1 MSEIWRIASGSN
13 LGTIEERSKVN
24 LSLPLANGSLQKNL
38 RFSLISGALPGGL
51 RLEEKNIVGVALE
64 VVRPTT
70 SMFVLRAEELDSDGR
85 VINIEDRTYELT
97 VEGFDPPEW
106 RTPQGLIDLTG
117 TKKLFVLDNTFVD
130 FQLSAVDNDL
140 PAGDTLEFFIAEGSG
155 ALPPG
160 LTLYPDGRITG
171 YIDPILA
178 LDVSAQEAFFD
189 GIMYDTQPFDYGEPP
204 DNGADSYPYDAVPYG
219 YSVRARTPKKLNR
232 NYEFIASVS
241 DGENIVTRRF
251 RVYVVGDDFLRADNT
266 IMRVGTG
273 VFTSDNTYLRAP
285 VWITP
290 NNLGVRRANNYVT
303 VFLDTFDANPDTGP
317 VSYELAQEN
326 RDGSDSVLPPGL
338 FIDQGNGEI
347 FGFAPYQPA
356 VTKEYKFTVT
366 AFKYDANAVTEVEVI
381 IRLFENSSLG
391 QTYLKIYPLLPQD
404 VDLILY
410 DTLRIGNFAYVIQEY
425 QDSDPVTNEPY
436 EIYAILKLSTTL
448 LLSIP
453 AETILTKSYR
463 RSAILENIT
472 SSSKEFY
479 ISIIGEVDSVINFD
493 TGADLGNLRSNFFS
507 QLSVKATTSVP
518 RAVLTYKVVGGVL
531 PFGLELRSTGEISGK
546 VLQFG
551 REDQKG
557 LTLIDTNGTT
567 FDNAV
572 TTFDREFVVS
582 IKAEDQFKFS
592 AVTKDFTIRVIDAD
606 NKLYTNI
613 YVRPYQRLD
622 KKSLWQNFISDNS
635 IFTISKIYRPSDP
648 AFGIQRDLK
657 MLIYPGVEVVNIPKL
672 YSAISKNSKKKRFKI
687 GDLKKAVAKKQGTD
701 EIVYE
706 VLYLDVIDP
715 YENVNGSVGR
725 TVSFSRKIKN
735 TVLINQ
741 ANFEIS
747 NGKPG
752 DNLAALNNPDPFRMR
767 LGLDPITIDDQHVV
781 LGGNKYR
788 EFGNIF
794 PTTVENIRKNIEEI
808 VNESGESVTIENE
821 YLPLWMKTSQNRN
834 SAASGFVKAVPICY
848 CNPGDSDYIIAN
860 IRNSGFNFTDID
872 YEIDR
877 LIVESTFDRSF
888 EQYIKFSDAPY
899 NI

>member
-1 MSEIWRIASGSN
+1 MSEIWRIPSGVN
-13 LGTIEERSKVN
+13 LGTIDERSKVN
-24 LSLPLANGSLQKNL
+24 LLLPLANGSLQKNL

-51 RLEEKNIVGVALE
+51 FLEDKNIVGVALE

-70 SMFVLRAEELDSDGR
+70 STFVIRAEELDENNE
-85 VINIEDRTYELT
+85 VITIEDRTYELT
-97 VEGFDPPEW
+97 VEGFDLPEW

-117 TKKLFVLDNTFVD
+117 TKKLFVLDNTFIS

-140 PAGDTLEFFIAEGSG
+140 PAGDSLEFFISDGNG

-160 LTLYPDGRITG
+160 LSLFPDGKITG

-178 LDVSAQEAFFD
+178 LDVSAQDAFFD
-189 GIMYDTQPFDYGEPP
+189 GVTYDVQPFDYGEPP

-232 NYEFIASVS
+232 NYEFIVSVS
-241 DGENIVTRRF
+241 DGENIVNRRF

-303 VFLDTFDANPDTGP
+303 IFLDTFDANPDTGP
-317 VSYELAQEN
+317 ISYTLAQEN
-326 RDGSDSVLPPGL
+326 RDGSESLLPPGL

-347 FGFAPYQPA
+347 FGFVPYQPA
-356 VTKEYKFTVT
+356 ITEEYKFTVT
-366 AFKYDANAVTEVEVI
+366 ATKYDANAVTEVEVV
-381 IRLFENSSLG
+381 IRVAENTSLG

-425 QDSDPVTNEPY
+425 QDKDPITNEPY
-436 EIYAILKLSTTL
+436 ETYAILKLSNTL

-453 AETILTKSYR
+453 EETVLTKTYR

-479 ISIIGEVDSVINFD
+479 ISIIGEVDSIISFD
-493 TGADLGNLRSNFFS
+493 TDADLGRLRSNFFS

-518 RAVLTYKVVGGVL
+518 RAVLTYKIVDGVL
-531 PFGLELRSTGEISGK
+531 PFGLELRSTGEIAGK

-551 REDQKG
+551 RKDQKG

-592 AVTKDFTIRVIDAD
+592 AVTKDFTIRVTDSD

-613 YVRPYQRLD
+613 YARPYQRLD
-622 KKSLWQNFISDNS
+622 KKALWQNFISDNS
-635 IFTISKIYRPSDP
+635 IFTTSKIYRPSDP
-648 AFGIQRDLK
+648 AFGIQKDLK
-657 MLIYPGVEVVNIPKL
+657 MLIYPGVEVVDIPKL

-687 GDLKKAVAKKQGTD
+687 GNLKKAIAKQQGSD

-706 VLYLDVIDP
+706 VLYLELIDP

-725 TVSFSRKIKN
+725 TVEFSRKIKN

-747 NGKPG
+747 RGAPSN
-752 DNLAALNNPDPFRMR
+752 NLSALNDSDPFRMR
-767 LGLDPITIDDQHVV
+767 LTLDPITIDDQNVV
-781 LGGNKYR
+781 LGSNKYR
-788 EFGNIF
+788 DYGDIF
-794 PTTVENIRKNIEEI
+794 PTSIENIRKNIKEI
-808 VNESGESVTIENE
+808 ITDSGEAISIENE
-821 YLPLWMKTSQNRN
+821 YLPLWMKTSQDRS
-834 SAASGFVKAVPICY
+834 SAATGYIKAIPICY
-848 CNPGDSDYIIAN
+848 CNPGDADYIIAN
-860 IRNSGFNFTDID
+860 IQNSKFDFTELD